1 MGACFVIDLWN
12 EMKTYAML
20 VNIWVSRRTSSIT
33 QDQTDIINLLMWG
46 VVAWIVFR

>member
-1 MGACFVIDLWN
+1 VINLWN

-20 VNIWVSRRTSSIT
+20 VNIWINRRTSSIT

-46 VVAWIVFR
+46 VVAWMVLR